1 MDIDAVIAEATKVA
15 PVQEATTVAP
25 IDEAPKPEA
34 TVNDS
39 QEAVSTEEKPE
50 DVAKP
55 DSELT
60 PEQLAKREANRQSH
74 RNSREAKLRR
84 EVRELR
90 EFRTQTEAK
99 QAQPPQQTQNP
110 SGAPEKP
117 KEGNFNSFMEFL
129 EAKDVYQ
136 EKLYEWKL
144 EQKLSELSQKSQPQV
159 DHKMVE
165 RIQQIAQQKQ
175 EFAQRNPEYEALA
188 VQNSDFFENMPKHIE
203 AAFLKADNPTMA
215 AFALMKEGSLQD
227 LEDLPADRIDMVIGR
242 AEERGK
248 AYLNSVKTATNAS
261 TPIESLKGTSSAT
274 KPLEK
279 KSVEELMKQFNS

>member
-1 MDIDAVIAEATKVA
+1 MD
-15 PVQEATTVAP
+15 
-25 IDEAPKPEA
+25 
-34 TVNDS
+34 
-39 QEAVSTEEKPE
+39 
-50 DVAKP
+50 
-55 DSELT
+55 
-60 PEQLAKREANRQSH
+60 
-74 RNSREAKLRR
+74 
-84 EVRELR
+84 
-90 EFRTQTEAK
+90 
-99 QAQPPQQTQNP
+99 
-110 SGAPEKP
+110 
-117 KEGNFNSFMEFL
+117 FL
-129 EAKDVYQ
+129 EAKDDYF
-136 EKLYEWKL
+136 EKLSDWKV

-159 DHKMVE
+159 DNKMVE

-227 LEDLPADRIDMVIGR
+227 LEDLPADRVDMVIGR

-248 AYLNSVKTATNAS
+248 VYLNSVKTATNAS
-261 TPIESLKGTSSAT
+261 TPIQSLKGTSSAT

>member
-15 PVQEATTVAP
+15 PAQEATTVAP
-25 IDEAPKPEA
+25 IDETPKQEPEVIKDTA
-34 TVNDS
+34 ETVDD
-39 QEAVSTEEKPE
+39 T
-50 DVAKP
+50 AKP

-60 PEQLAKREANRQSH
+60 PEQLVKREANRQSH

-99 QAQPPQQTQNP
+99 QAQPVQATNTN
-110 SGAPEKP
+110 GMPEKP
-117 KEGNFNSFMEFL
+117 KEENFNSFMEFL
-129 EAKDVYQ
+129 EAKDAYQ
-136 EKLYEWKL
+136 EKLGDWKL

-261 TPIESLKGTSSAT
+261 TPIESLKGTSTAT
-274 KPLEK
+274 KSLEK

>member
-1 MDIDAVIAEATKVA
+1 MDIDAVIAEATQVA
-15 PVQEATTVAP
+15 PAQEATTVAP
-25 IDEAPKPEA
+25 IDKTPK
-34 TVNDS
+34 
-39 QEAVSTEEKPE
+39 QEAEVTNDTVETV
-50 DVAKP
+50 DDAVKP

-60 PEQLAKREANRQSH
+60 PEQLVKREANRQSH
-74 RNSREAKLRR
+74 QNSREAKLRR

-90 EFRTQTEAK
+90 EFRAQTEAK
-99 QAQPPQQTQNP
+99 QAQPAQVTQNTNGMP
-110 SGAPEKP
+110 QKP
-117 KEGNFNSFMEFL
+117 KEENYNSFMDFL
-129 EAKDVYQ
+129 EAKDDYF
-136 EKLYEWKL
+136 EKLSDWKV

-159 DHKMVE
+159 DNKMVE

-227 LEDLPADRIDMVIGR
+227 LEDLPADRVDMVIGR

-248 AYLNSVKTATNAS
+248 VYLNSVKTATNAS
-261 TPIESLKGTSSAT
+261 TPIQSLKGTSSAT